1 MEARLSRSDESILSL
16 RTQVER
22 LEKES
27 DTKREEVKVL
37 QARLNDILNDGDQ
50 WRSDLEEREKRVR
63 DLEAK
68 MEEWQV
74 KKLEASE
81 DRARLAGI
89 NEEVQLARRSLEVD
103 LQHVKPLRSASPVQE
118 KPEIK
123 VVPEE
128 AEEDDAALAN
138 QYATLQE
145 THAAT
150 LADLSSVTA
159 KYRDALKEISDLAGQ
174 INEIKLGSPSSRSES
189 PERSPD
195 TPQSTSRRRLG
206 SRARELSESPV
217 NGAGRRLFFRQAAS
231 VESLHSR

>member
-103 LQHVKPLRSASPVQE
+103 LQHVKPSRSASPVQE

-128 AEEDDAALAN
+128 AEEAAGAEGEVVEDN
-138 QYATLQE
+138 VQ
-145 THAAT
+145 
-150 LADLSSVTA
+150 TA
-159 KYRDALKEISDLAGQ
+159 
-174 INEIKLGSPSSRSES
+174 SR
-189 PERSPD
+189 ERSG
-195 TPQSTSRRRLG
+195 QRRR
-206 SRARELSESPV
+206 R
-217 NGAGRRLFFRQAAS
+217 
-231 VESLHSR
+231 